1 MPECQPR
8 ATLEP
13 CRTRHHTGPVNQPVE
28 VFRSRLR
35 RPSEERAFVLTAVGI
50 ASEVE
55 WDGSAFVV
63 RVESVA
69 RAHAEHHLWQYEQER
84 RRPAPVDPPFTPQP
98 GAWHGS
104 LFYVALLLLVPFAVA
119 QGWFA
124 VDAYKAGV
132 MDPERMQAGEWWRA
146 VTALTLHWDASHLL
160 GNIGS
165 GSLLGFSAAQVWGNA
180 RAWLLILLAGV
191 LANLTEGLLATANYV
206 SAGASTAVFAALG
219 LVAAH
224 AWRTRRQSAPSPMR
238 RWAPLIAGVAM
249 LGFFGAGAQE
259 PGMFAEADSTNVLSH
274 ALGFAAGVLC
284 GVLAASRRGASL
296 LQRVPVW
303 LAVMAAPALI
313 AIAWTLALRPSV

>member
-8 ATLEP
+8 GTLEP
-13 CRTRHHTGPVNQPVE
+13 CRTRHQTGAVNQPVE

-50 ASEVE
+50 ASEVD

-63 RVESVA
+63 RVDNVA

-84 RRPAPVDPPFTPQP
+84 RRPVPVEPAFTPLP
-98 GAWHGS
+98 GAWRGS
-104 LFYVALLLLVPFAVA
+104 LFYALVLLLVPIALA

-124 VDAYKAGV
+124 LDPYRAGV
-132 MDPERMQAGEWWRA
+132 MDPARMQAGEWWRA
-146 VTALTLHWDASHLL
+146 VTALTLHWDAAHLV
-160 GNIGS
+160 GNLGS
-165 GSLLGFSAAQVWGNA
+165 GALLGFSAAQVWGNA

-191 LANLTEGLLATANYV
+191 LANLTEGLLAAGSYV

-224 AWRTRRQSAPSPMR
+224 AWRTRRQSAPSPLR

-249 LGFFGAGAQE
+249 LGFFGAGSGE
-259 PGMFAEADSTNVLSH
+259 PGLMVEADSTNVLSH
-274 ALGFAAGVLC
+274 ALGFVAGVGC
-284 GVLAASRRGASL
+284 GALAATARGAAL
-296 LQRVPVW
+296 LQRVPAW
-303 LAVMAAPALI
+303 FAMLAAPALLV
-313 AIAWTLALRPSV
+313 AAWLLALRPAV